1 MVQANRARAHSSST
15 PRDILALLKA
25 DHRKVEGLFAQ
36 YQYAT
41 DYPTQQ
47 QIAAQVFRE
56 LDLHTQLEENVFYPA
71 FEERAGKKGTQLVA
85 DSRQDHE
92 KVKELIIE
100 MQLPNTEDQAFA
112 AKFHA
117 LMREVEHHIEH
128 EEDTMF
134 PEAEQ
139 ILADQLEDL
148 MDEMLTLKQ
157 QLTTTAR
164 Q

>member
-1 MVQANRARAHSSST
+1 MDAMEM
-15 PRDILALLKA
+15 LKG
-25 DHRKVEGLFAQ
+25 DHRKVEDLFAQ
-36 YQYAT
+36 YQHAGNF
-41 DYPTQQ
+41 PTKQ
-47 QIAAQVFRE
+47 QIAAQVFRA

-85 DSRQDHE
+85 ESRLAHE

-100 MQLPNTEDQAFA
+100 MQLPDIDDEAFD

-117 LMREVEHHIEH
+117 LMREVEYHVEQ
-128 EEDTMF
+128 EEDEMF

-139 ILADQLEDL
+139 ILADHLADL
-148 MDEMLTLKQ
+148 MDEMVALKH
-157 QLTTTAR
+157 QLTTATR